1 MSDVRRQVLG
11 SIKEFQ
17 KPGSD
22 VDLDSLD
29 QDKSLIDLGV
39 LDSLAFVNLVL
50 ALETSLNASVSLGD
64 IDPFIHTSINGLTEF
79 FS

>member
-1 MSDVRRQVLG
+1 MSDVRPQVLDG
-11 SIKEFQ
+11 IKEFQ

-22 VDLDSLD
+22 LDLDSLD

-50 ALETSLNASVSLGD
+50 ALEARLNSSVSLGD

>member
-1 MSDVRRQVLG
+1 MSDVRGEVLS

-22 VDLDSLD
+22 VDPASID
-29 QDKSLIDLGV
+29 QDQSLIDLGV

-50 ALETSLNASVSLGD
+50 ALEVSLSASVSLGD
-64 IDPFIHTSINGLTEF
+64 IDPFLHTSVNGLTDF

>member
-11 SIKEFQ
+11 GIKEFQ

-22 VDLDSLD
+22 VDLESLD

-50 ALETSLNASVSLGD
+50 ALEGRLNSSVSLGD

>member
-1 MSDVRRQVLG
+1 MSDVRPQVLDG
-11 SIKEFQ
+11 IKEFQ

-22 VDLDSLD
+22 VDLESLD
-29 QDKSLIDLGV
+29 QDKSLIDLVV

-50 ALETSLNASVSLGD
+50 AFEGRLNSSVSLGD

>member
-1 MSDVRRQVLG
+1 MSDVRGAVLS

-22 VDLDSLD
+22 VDPSSID
-29 QDKSLIDLGV
+29 QDQSLIDLGV

-50 ALETSLNASVSLGD
+50 ALEVSLNASVSLGD
-64 IDPFIHTSINGLTEF
+64 IDPFLHTSVNGLTDF